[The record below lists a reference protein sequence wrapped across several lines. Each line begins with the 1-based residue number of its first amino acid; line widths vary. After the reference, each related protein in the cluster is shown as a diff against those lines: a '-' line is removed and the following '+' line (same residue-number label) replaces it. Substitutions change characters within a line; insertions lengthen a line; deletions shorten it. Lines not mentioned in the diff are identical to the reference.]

1 MFLSYADVERVNSKS
16 KMGGCPTGAMQ
27 SVDVKVE
34 HMTTLTHKSARK
46 RTRLSPEARRD
57 QILDV
62 AKRLVL
68 ETGLQKFSLKNLAVE
83 AQVSEPLLF
92 HYFSSRIELLQELLK
107 RDFQSSIRT
116 LNSALDNASSL
127 DDLLRVYVST
137 NYDQC
142 DEESVINILL
152 AEPEI
157 AEAVK
162 LFRSE
167 NSVER
172 RQWLIDRLSESLG
185 VRKKKAAMLALM
197 ASSASISGARFANDY
212 GVGREEAIEMVMRF
226 IKAGIEDNRDAPTNT
241 VQINIDT
248 Q

>member
-1 MFLSYADVERVNSKS
+1 
-16 KMGGCPTGAMQ
+16 
-27 SVDVKVE
+27 
-34 HMTTLTHKSARK
+34 MTTLTDKSARK

>member
-1 MFLSYADVERVNSKS
+1 MEQVKSNSRL
-16 KMGGCPTGAMQ
+16 GGRPAGAMQ
-27 SVDVKVE
+27 SVNVKVE
-34 HMTTLTHKSARK
+34 RMTTLTDKTARK

-107 RDFQSSIRT
+107 RDFQSTIRT

-127 DDLLRVYVST
+127 DDLLRVYVSS

-157 AEAVK
+157 AQAVEV
-162 LFRSE
+162 FRSE

-172 RQWLIDRLSESLG
+172 RQWLIVRLSESLG

-197 ASSASISGARFANDY
+197 ASSASIAGARFANDY
-212 GVGREEAIEMVMRF
+212 DVGREEAIEMVMRF
-226 IKAGIEDNRDAPTNT
+226 IKAGIEDNRDAPPDT
-241 VQINIDT
+241 VQSNIDK

>member
-1 MFLSYADVERVNSKS
+1 
-16 KMGGCPTGAMQ
+16 
-27 SVDVKVE
+27 
-34 HMTTLTHKSARK
+34 
-46 RTRLSPEARRD
+46 
-57 QILDV
+57 
-62 AKRLVL
+62 
-68 ETGLQKFSLKNLAVE
+68 
-83 AQVSEPLLF
+83 
-92 HYFSSRIELLQELLK
+92 
-107 RDFQSSIRT
+107 
-116 LNSALDNASSL
+116 
-127 DDLLRVYVST
+127 VST